1 MKLFPQLETER
12 FVLRKLTT
20 EDAEDLFQYFSND
33 EVTKYYDL
41 DRFDSLRQAE
51 ELIQNW
57 NIRYLERRGFRWAIT
72 VKSEG
77 DRVIGTC
84 GFHNW
89 SQEHYK
95 AEIGYELD
103 PEYWRQGVMSEVLQE
118 ILRFGFED
126 LGLNRIEAFIDPDNI
141 RSRYLLEKIGFHE
154 EGYLKECFF
163 EKNQFVD
170 AVLFALLNKQY
181 LARLEQFH
189 GKLFKTP

>member
-1 MKLFPQLETER
+1 M
-12 FVLRKLTT
+12 RKLTA
-20 EDAEDLFQYFSND
+20 EDAGDLFQYFSND

-95 AEIGYELD
+95 AEIGYEN
-103 PEYWRQGVMSEVLQE
+103 GSG
-118 ILRFGFED
+118 ILATGRDERGAA
-126 LGLNRIEAFIDPDNI
+126 GN
-141 RSRYLLEKIGFHE
+141 
-154 EGYLKECFF
+154 
-163 EKNQFVD
+163 
-170 AVLFALLNKQY
+170 FALWL
-181 LARLEQFH
+181 
-189 GKLFKTP
+189 